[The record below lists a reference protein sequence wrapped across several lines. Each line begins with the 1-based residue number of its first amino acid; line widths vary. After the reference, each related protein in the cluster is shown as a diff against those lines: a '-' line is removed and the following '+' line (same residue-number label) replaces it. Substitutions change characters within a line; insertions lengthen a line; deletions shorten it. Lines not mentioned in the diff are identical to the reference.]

1 MFFPCRHAL
10 RSAGSSPLPHSISH
24 FPPLSRCHLHHISFS
39 LFILVFCSLTI
50 SFLPFYLPRS
60 PVSPLHAFPL
70 LSTPTF
76 TSLLS
81 SSTPLTHC
89 SSPLSPCLV
98 LPALGLMVAGCPPIP
113 GPPLQILDWCRVRRF
128 GGLHAPPAPRLSR
141 TIMSEQGQ
149 PEALCL
155 QEPLFP
161 PLGNPSC
168 PTPNPKTL
176 SCLCTHTS

>member
-1 MFFPCRHAL
+1 MISFFPHSPGRKARARNQSQAIVFLEVSWFLSLSSFRAL
-10 RSAGSSPLPHSISH
+10 SQMLLP
-24 FPPLSRCHLHHISFS
+24 P
-39 LFILVFCSLTI
+39 
-50 SFLPFYLPRS
+50 
-60 PVSPLHAFPL
+60 SPLHAFPL

-168 PTPNPKTL
+168 PTPNRKTL
-176 SCLCTHTS
+176 SCLCTHTSPVS